1 MPANLTLAASNGLI
15 SGTPS
20 TAATAN
26 FTILATDTYQA
37 TATQAFALTITPA
50 AQLQSLSPNS
60 SYQGL
65 PLQVTITA
73 TNSNFVQGTTVANFG
88 PGISVGGG
96 TAGQP
101 GPVTVNSSTS
111 ATAGIVIS
119 ATAPVGSQTVTV
131 TTGGE
136 VASLTNG
143 FTIQA
148 GIMYTTVTTTS
159 TTPMVQGFSGFN
171 DAYLINGVEYWDPK
185 FLAMVEPLKPGW
197 IRFPSGTASMAFSW
211 QTGEF
216 NSSWIAE
223 LEPDVN
229 SFAYNGLLDG
239 QELTQAKG
247 GACFSGGTCVSD
259 YATFVKT
266 LGANSIVDFNG
277 YTDTN
282 TNTIGLMA
290 NAAQS
295 AGLNV
300 LEWELANEPFVYN
313 KIYATPAD
321 YIQAMHAPYYQNLTT
336 ANPNATAGVFYQGP
350 WDWQQS
356 PYMTW
361 DNGMTAYSPKWWNGV
376 SVHVY
381 PIASSSTTTTNEEQL
396 LNGILAHGTTEWF
409 NSYLVPLIGTSMP
422 VYFTE
427 LNTDGFG
434 TMAFEAYIYNGI
446 FLAEWI
452 SRMST
457 IPQVHAAGVQELY
470 IGNSFNQGIIR
481 AVDDYESYLKA
492 QYRKNNNY
500 STNTATNPDTQFQ
513 FYYSTSA
520 LALEVAN
527 LAINNSDGT
536 WTTVVNG
543 GPTVAIQGYDGNPIP
558 AVFSQ
563 AYQGT
568 DGTHYLLVTNKSA
581 SSLPMAVVADGELLQ
596 TTLTVSYVSNASDTA
611 ENTATNQTA
620 VQIVNTTSPNP
631 VTIGPYS
638 VTRIQW

>member
-1 MPANLTLAASNGLI
+1 M
-15 SGTPS
+15 
-20 TAATAN
+20 
-26 FTILATDTYQA
+26 
-37 TATQAFALTITPA
+37 
-50 AQLQSLSPNS
+50 
-60 SYQGL
+60 
-65 PLQVTITA
+65 
-73 TNSNFVQGTTVANFG
+73 
-88 PGISVGGG
+88 
-96 TAGQP
+96 
-101 GPVTVNSSTS
+101 
-111 ATAGIVIS
+111 
-119 ATAPVGSQTVTV
+119 
-131 TTGGE
+131 
-136 VASLTNG
+136 
-143 FTIQA
+143 
-148 GIMYTTVTTTS
+148 
-159 TTPMVQGFSGFN
+159 
-171 DAYLINGVEYWDPK
+171 
-185 FLAMVEPLKPGW
+185 
-197 IRFPSGTASMAFSW
+197 
-211 QTGEF
+211 
-216 NSSWIAE
+216 
-223 LEPDVN
+223 
-229 SFAYNGLLDG
+229 
-239 QELTQAKG
+239 
-247 GACFSGGTCVSD
+247 
-259 YATFVKT
+259 KT

-295 AGLNV
+295 AGVNV

-321 YIQAMHAPYYQNLTT
+321 YISAMYTPYYQNLTA

-381 PIASSSTTTTNEEQL
+381 PITSSSTTTTNEEQL

-427 LNTDGFG
+427 LNTDGFA

-457 IPQVHAAGVQELY
+457 IPQVKAVGVQELY
-470 IGNSFNQGIIR
+470 LGNSSGFNQGIIR
-481 AVDDYESYLKA
+481 AVDDFESYLKA
-492 QYRKNNNY
+492 QYNKNNNY
-500 STNTATNPDTQFQ
+500 STNTATNPATQFE

-527 LAINNSDGT
+527 NAINSSDGT
-536 WTTVVNG
+536 WATVVNG
-543 GPTVAIQGYDGNPIP
+543 GPTVPTQGYDGNPIP
-558 AVFSQ
+558 AVFAQ

-581 SSLPMAVVADGELLQ
+581 SSLPMAIEVNGELLQ
-596 TTLTVSYVSNASDTA
+596 TTLTISYVSNASDTA